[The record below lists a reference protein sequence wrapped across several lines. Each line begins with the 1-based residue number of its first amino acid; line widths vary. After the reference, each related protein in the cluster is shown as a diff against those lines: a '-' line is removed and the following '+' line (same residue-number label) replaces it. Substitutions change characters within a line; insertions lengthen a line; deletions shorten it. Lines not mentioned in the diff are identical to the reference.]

1 MNENVKRRIDF
12 RVLVGIGIVVASS
25 AVGALLFSGATATLP
40 VYVAATT
47 ISPGQKISEG
57 DVRVSDVQI
66 GEASAQYLQIGSF
79 PKDAVAQTTIRAGE
93 LIPVNSLSSKV
104 NLKNTRVVV
113 PVISEISSEVAPGSL
128 VEIWSSFETDQ
139 GFFSTPE
146 VIVPQ
151 AEVVKVNK
159 QSGLALSS
167 GPQSVELIVPR
178 DKIASVL
185 EAQANSD
192 VISILPVGASS

>member
-1 MNENVKRRIDF
+1 MNENVKRRMDY

-40 VYVAATT
+40 VYVAAST
-47 ISPGQKISEG
+47 ISAGQKISEE

-66 GEASAQYLQIGSF
+66 GTSSAQYVQIGSF
-79 PKDAVAQTTIRAGE
+79 PKDAVAQTTIREGE
-93 LIPVNSLSSKV
+93 LIPVNSLSSTL

-113 PVISEISSEVAPGSL
+113 PVISEISSEVTPGSL

-146 VIVPQ
+146 VIVPK

-159 QSGLALSS
+159 QSGLAISS

-178 DKIASVL
+178 DKIAVVL